1 MTTNVPFKDVIKGV
15 WHPVSI
21 ESGLYTAQPAQYLIL
36 WFPELK
42 QYAFVEETGIG
53 EEENLSQLYLEF
65 AEEDMQLA
73 EAGLSEYNDI
83 LINEDKG

>member
-15 WHPVSI
+15 WDPVSI

-42 QYAFVEETGIG
+42 HYAFVEETGIG